1 MPGRG
6 LVWPLLA
13 YGVIG
18 AIAAARP
25 GGRLGGGGATPN
37 DGSAERL
44 EHLRRGD
51 GRGANKKAER
61 HHQSAHGRRADAPW
75 QIPLRGWKDI
85 LWRVYAK
92 INNDRLFAVA
102 AGVVFYAILA
112 LFPALAALVSLYG
125 LFADAHTIES
135 TLSLLSGVL
144 PGGAMDILHEELR
157 RLTANGGSGLSL
169 GFVFGLLIA
178 LWSANSGTKAVIDA
192 LNVAY
197 EEKEER
203 SFIRLNLVSL
213 AFTLGGI
220 AALMVAVSA
229 VVIVPIVL
237 NSVGLGSVANALIA
251 ILRWPALVLFI
262 IAGLAVLYRYAPNRR
277 EPRWVWLSVGSA
289 FAAIVWLV
297 ASLLF
302 SWYIAN
308 FGNYNVTYGSLG
320 AAIGMMVWM
329 WISMIVVLIGAELN
343 AEIEHQTA
351 RDSTVGGDKPIGKR
365 GAKKAD
371 TIGAPQ

>member
-1 MPGRG
+1 MRGRG

-61 HHQSAHGRRADAPW
+61 QHQSAHGRRADAPW

-92 INNDRLFAVA
+92 INNDRLLAVA

-135 TLSLLSGVL
+135 TLSPLLGRTGSYAYGRKHKCRSSNRTNWMKTEATY
-144 PGGAMDILHEELR
+144 AMIRCDER
-157 RLTANGGSGLSL
+157 RDR
-169 GFVFGLLIA
+169 V
-178 LWSANSGTKAVIDA
+178 
-192 LNVAY
+192 
-197 EEKEER
+197 R
-203 SFIRLNLVSL
+203 C
-213 AFTLGGI
+213 
-220 AALMVAVSA
+220 
-229 VVIVPIVL
+229 
-237 NSVGLGSVANALIA
+237 
-251 ILRWPALVLFI
+251 
-262 IAGLAVLYRYAPNRR
+262 
-277 EPRWVWLSVGSA
+277 
-289 FAAIVWLV
+289 
-297 ASLLF
+297 
-302 SWYIAN
+302 
-308 FGNYNVTYGSLG
+308 
-320 AAIGMMVWM
+320 
-329 WISMIVVLIGAELN
+329 
-343 AEIEHQTA
+343 
-351 RDSTVGGDKPIGKR
+351 
-365 GAKKAD
+365 
-371 TIGAPQ
+371 

>member
-1 MPGRG
+1 MRGRG

-25 GGRLGGGGATPN
+25 GGRLGGGGSTPN

-44 EHLRRGD
+44 EHLRLRY

-85 LWRVYAK
+85 LWHVCAK
-92 INNDRLFAVA
+92 INNDRLLAVA

-251 ILRWPALVLFI
+251 ILRWPGLVSFI
-262 IAGLAVLYRYAPNRR
+262 IVGLAVLYRYAPNRR